1 MKRHARSFTRTTILT
16 VVFIVAGQV
25 VMAQRTGKSQNNLT
39 VSFIS
44 IGAGI
49 DYKAENR
56 FLEFVKNFQQKYH
69 IDTLY
74 KLSRWGK
81 EGETDYNF
89 YMKKLSTKQKKELK
103 DGLTKLF
110 EGNTLV
116 TISDKPR
123 H

>member
-1 MKRHARSFTRTTILT
+1 MKRHARSFTRTAILT
-16 VVFIVAGQV
+16 VVLILTGWAG
-25 VMAQRTGKSQNNLT
+25 MAQRATKSQNNLT

-44 IGAGI
+44 IGSGI

-56 FLEFVKNFQQKYH
+56 FLDFVNSFQLKYRL
-69 IDTLY
+69 DALY

-81 EGETDYNF
+81 EGETDYIFN
-89 YMKKLSTKQKKELK
+89 MKKLSIKQKKELK

-110 EGNTLV
+110 EGNALV